1 MARLKS
7 CCYCGRVHSTNI
19 VCPKKPIKK
28 VFKKITEKDK
38 FRSTKAWQ
46 IKREDIKRRDRYMCQ
61 ICIRDLYNTQRKINS
76 RNLSVH
82 HIVPLEEDYD
92 LREEDNNLKT
102 LCEYHHHLAEKNN
115 IKRDELI
122 TIVEEQMKNFY

>member
-7 CCYCGRVHSTNI
+7 CVYCGRVHSTST
-19 VCPKKPIKK
+19 VCPRKPMKK

-46 IKREDIKRRDRYMCQ
+46 IKREDIKRRDRYICQ

-76 RNLSVH
+76 MNLSVN

-92 LREEDNNLKT
+92 LREEDNNLIT
-102 LCEYHHHLAEKNN
+102 LCEYHHHLAEKGH
-115 IKRDELI
+115 IKRNELYE
-122 TIVEEQMKNFY
+122 IVKEQMKNFY

>member
-7 CCYCGRVHSTNI
+7 CVYCGRVHSTST
-19 VCPKKPIKK
+19 VCPRKPMKK

-61 ICIRDLYNTQRKINS
+61 I
-76 RNLSVH
+76 
-82 HIVPLEEDYD
+82 
-92 LREEDNNLKT
+92 
-102 LCEYHHHLAEKNN
+102 
-115 IKRDELI
+115 
-122 TIVEEQMKNFY
+122 